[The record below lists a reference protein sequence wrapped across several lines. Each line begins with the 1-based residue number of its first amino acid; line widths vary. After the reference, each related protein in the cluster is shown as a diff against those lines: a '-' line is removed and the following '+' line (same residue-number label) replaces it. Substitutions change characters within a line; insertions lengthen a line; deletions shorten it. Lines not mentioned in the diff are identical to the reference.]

1 MSVELKLSM
10 NIKLGSKTIPL
21 TSPPIN
27 QLAPPSKEAVQAG
40 TAQAKEQAK
49 EQAKAQAQALK
60 DKFKEGMSFELPPG
74 TTIKIQLQEIVD
86 FIKKTVSKITQ
97 AAEGTN
103 VEISGL
109 DAISNFFE
117 GENATLEKF
126 LQLYITISAFYI
138 NTKGEFSIAVE
149 LSFGE
154 KGALETL
161 LPEEVATQISDIID
175 IQSIGVAFDYR
186 KPVEVDTQSGSV
198 NGAKAQLPEASM
210 ISNLGT
216 DLLDTGKSGIHLN
229 HPSRDIPS
237 DAPDMFA

>member
-117 GENATLEKF
+117 GEGASQKISPAIYHHLSLLHQYKRGI
-126 LQLYITISAFYI
+126 LY
-138 NTKGEFSIAVE
+138 
-149 LSFGE
+149 
-154 KGALETL
+154 
-161 LPEEVATQISDIID
+161 
-175 IQSIGVAFDYR
+175 R
-186 KPVEVDTQSGSV
+186 C
-198 NGAKAQLPEASM
+198 
-210 ISNLGT
+210 
-216 DLLDTGKSGIHLN
+216 
-229 HPSRDIPS
+229 
-237 DAPDMFA
+237 